1 MALYHYY
8 DQAAGLSPVC
18 PTFSRRV
25 NGGREYRKKL
35 YTYEEILKIIA
46 KYDPSARVERGRPLL
61 PRATRAGAYPER

>member
-8 DQAAGLSPVC
+8 YQAAGLSPVC
-18 PTFSRRV
+18 PTFSPRV

-46 KYDPSARVERGRPLL
+46 K
-61 PRATRAGAYPER
+61 